1 MCMSAFHDWLL
12 EIAGGNYF
20 FYIKRL
26 SANDTGATGGHQVG
40 LYIPSGIVDKLFP
53 SINNT
58 RDLNPSVFLTAHV
71 SSHDC
76 PDSEARAIYYNNR
89 YFGKTR
95 NEKRITRWGR
105 DSPLQDPE
113 NTGALTLLAFRLDE
127 QGGNSTAVDIWVCV
141 SPDEEDVIETAIGE
155 VIPGTLISGPADQIL
170 GGLSL
175 QQAPVNYKYIIPE
188 GWQQRFPSG
197 NEIIEYAAGHYV
209 KHSLDPDEQL
219 IDRRRVEY
227 DIFLLVEE
235 LHVLDIIRKGFGS
248 VDEFIALA
256 NSVSNRRKS
265 RAGKSLE
272 LHLEHLFIEHGLRHF
287 ATQAVTEGN
296 KKPDFLFPSAEAYHD
311 AKFPAENLRMLAVKT
326 TCKDR
331 WRQILNEADRISPV
345 HLFTLQEG
353 VSQAQYREMQAEGVR
368 LVVPSSLHQKYPEA
382 VRAELITLG
391 AFIAE
396 LTGLYADLP

>member
-1 MCMSAFHDWLL
+1 
-12 EIAGGNYF
+12 
-20 FYIKRL
+20 
-26 SANDTGATGGHQVG
+26 
-40 LYIPSGIVDKLFP
+40 
-53 SINNT
+53 
-58 RDLNPSVFLTAHV
+58 

-76 PDSEARAIYYNNR
+76 PDSEARAIYYNSR
-89 YFGKTR
+89 HFGKTR

-105 DSPLQDPE
+105 GSPLQNPE
-113 NTGALTLLAFRLDE
+113 NTGALTLLAFKLDE
-127 QGGNSTAVDIWVCV
+127 QGGDCKEVNIWVCA
-141 SPDEEDVIETAIGE
+141 STDEEDVIETAIGE
-155 VIPGTLISGPADQIL
+155 VIPGALISGPAGQIL

-175 QQAPVNYKYIIPE
+175 QQAPVNHKYILPE
-188 GWQQRFPSG
+188 DWHLRFPSG
-197 NEIIEYAAGHYV
+197 SEIIQYAASHYV
-209 KHSLDPDEQL
+209 KNSLDPDEQL
-219 IDRRRVEY
+219 LDRRRVEY

-287 ATQAVTEGN
+287 STQAITEGN
-296 KKPDFLFPSAEAYHD
+296 KKPDFLFPSAGAYHD
-311 AKFPAENLRMLAVKT
+311 TEFPVENLRMLAVKT

-331 WRQILNEADRISPV
+331 WRQILNEADKIHQV

-353 VSQAQYREMQAEGVR
+353 VSLAQYREMRESGVR
-368 LVVPSSLHQKYPEA
+368 LVVPSSLHKKYPEA
-382 VRAELITLG
+382 VRAELMTLG

-396 LTGLYADLP
+396 LTELYADIP

>member
-1 MCMSAFHDWLL
+1 MSVFHNWLS

-20 FYIKRL
+20 VYIKRL

-40 LYIPSGIVDKLFP
+40 LYIPSAIVEKLFP
-53 SINNT
+53 SINHT
-58 RDLNPSVFLTAHV
+58 RELNPSVFLTAHV

-76 PDSEARAIYYNNR
+76 PDSQARAIYYNSR
-89 YFGKTR
+89 HFGKTR

-113 NTGALTLLAFRLDE
+113 NTGALTILAFRIDE
-127 QGGNSTAVDIWVCV
+127 QRQDSPAVDIWVCA
-141 SPDEEDVIETAIGE
+141 STDEEDVIEAAIGE
-155 VIPGTLISGPADQIL
+155 IIPGTLIAGPAGQIV

-175 QQAPVNYKYIIPE
+175 QQAPVSHKYVIPE
-188 GWQQRFPSG
+188 EWHQRFPSG
-197 NEIIEYAAGHYV
+197 NEIIRYAAGHYV
-209 KHSLDPDEQL
+209 KNSRDPDEQL
-219 IDRRRVEY
+219 IDRRRIEY

-272 LHLEHLFIEHGLRHF
+272 LHLEHLFTEHGLRHF

-311 AKFPAENLRMLAVKT
+311 AEFPGENLRMLAVKT

-331 WRQILNEADRISPV
+331 WRQILNEANRIPRM

-353 VSQAQYREMQAEGVR
+353 VSQAQYREMQEEGVR
-368 LVVPSSLHQKYPEA
+368 LVVPSSLHKKYPEA
-382 VRAELITLG
+382 VRAELMTLG

-396 LTGLYADLP
+396 LTGLYAELP

>member
-1 MCMSAFHDWLL
+1 MSGFHNWLF

-20 FYIKRL
+20 VYIKRL

-40 LYIPSGIVDKLFP
+40 LYIPSAIVEKLFP
-53 SINNT
+53 TINHT
-58 RDLNPSVFLTAHV
+58 CELNPSVFLTAHV

-76 PDSEARAIYYNNR
+76 PDSQARAIYYNNR
-89 YFGKTR
+89 HFGKTR

-105 DSPLQDPE
+105 GSPLQDPE
-113 NTGALTLLAFRLDE
+113 NTGALTILAFRIDE
-127 QGGNSTAVDIWVCV
+127 QKRDSPTVDIWVCA
-141 SPDEEDVIETAIGE
+141 STDEEDVIEAAIGE
-155 VIPGTLISGPADQIL
+155 IIPGTLIAGPAGQIL

-175 QQAPVNYKYIIPE
+175 QQAPVNHKYVIPE
-188 GWQQRFPSG
+188 EWHQRFPSG
-197 NEIIEYAAGHYV
+197 NEVIRYAAGHYV
-209 KHSLDPDEQL
+209 KNSRDPDEQL
-219 IDRRRVEY
+219 IDRRRIEY

-296 KKPDFLFPSAEAYHD
+296 KKPDFLFPSAQAYHD
-311 AKFPAENLRMLAVKT
+311 AEFPSENLRMLAVKT

-331 WRQILNEADRISPV
+331 WRQILNEANRIPRM

-353 VSQAQYREMQAEGVR
+353 VSQAQYREMQEEGVR
-368 LVVPSSLHQKYPEA
+368 LVVPSSLHKKYPEA
-382 VRAELITLG
+382 VRAELMTLG

-396 LTGLYADLP
+396 LTGLYAELP

>member
-1 MCMSAFHDWLL
+1 MFMSVFHNWLL
-12 EIAGGNYF
+12 EIADGNYF
-20 FYIKRL
+20 VYIKRL

-40 LYIPSGIVDKLFP
+40 LYIPSDIVEKLFP
-53 SINNT
+53 SINHT
-58 RDLNPSVFLTAHV
+58 HELNPSVFLTAHV

-76 PDSEARAIYYNNR
+76 PDSEARAIYYNSR
-89 YFGKTR
+89 HFGKTR

-105 DSPLQDPE
+105 GSPLQDPE
-113 NTGALTLLAFRLDE
+113 NTGALTLLAFSLDA
-127 QGGNSTAVDIWVCV
+127 QGADCSSVDIWVCV
-141 SPDEEDVIETAIGE
+141 NPDEEDVIETAIGE
-155 VIPGTLISGPADQIL
+155 VIPGTLISGPAGQIL
-170 GGLSL
+170 GGLTL
-175 QQAPVNYKYIIPE
+175 QHAPVNHKYVIPE
-188 GWQQRFPSG
+188 EWQRRFPSG
-197 NEIIEYAAGHYV
+197 NEIIQYAAGHYV
-209 KHSLDPDEQL
+209 KKSDNPDVQL

-235 LHVLDIIRKGFGS
+235 LHVLDIIQRGFGS

-272 LHLEHLFIEHGLRHF
+272 LHLENLFLEHGLRHF

-311 AKFPAENLRMLAVKT
+311 AEFPVENLRMLAVKT

-331 WRQILNEADRISPV
+331 WRQILNEADKINQV

-353 VSQAQYREMQAEGVR
+353 VSQAQFREMQDAGVK
-368 LVVPSSLHQKYPEA
+368 LVVPSPLHKKYPEA
-382 VRAELITLG
+382 VREELMTLG
-391 AFIAE
+391 RFIAE
-396 LTGLYADLP
+396 LTGLYAEFP

>member
-1 MCMSAFHDWLL
+1 MSAFHKWLV

-20 FYIKRL
+20 IYIKRL

-40 LYIPSGIVDKLFP
+40 LYIPSSIVESLFP
-53 SINNT
+53 SINHT
-58 RDLNPSVFLTAHV
+58 RDLNPSIHLTAHV

-76 PDSEARAIYYNNR
+76 PDSEARAVYYNGSH
-89 YFGKTR
+89 FGKTR

-105 DSPLQDPE
+105 GSPLQDPE
-113 NTGALTLLAFRLDE
+113 NTGALTLLAFSLDE
-127 QGGNSTAVDIWVCV
+127 EGRDSPAVDIWVCAN
-141 SPDEEDVIETAIGE
+141 PAEEDIIETAIGE
-155 VIPGTLISGPADQIL
+155 VIPGTLIAGPAGQIL

-175 QQAPVNYKYIIPE
+175 QQKSVNHKYVIPE
-188 GWQQRFPSG
+188 DWQQRFPSG
-197 NEIIEYAAGHYV
+197 HEIIQYAGGYYE
-209 KHSLDPDEQL
+209 KNSLDPDEQL

-311 AKFPAENLRMLAVKT
+311 TEFPGESLRMLAVKT

-331 WRQILNEADRISPV
+331 WRQILNEAHRIPQV

-353 VSQAQYREMQAEGVR
+353 ISLAQYREMQSEGVK
-368 LVVPSSLHQKYPEA
+368 LVVPSSLHKKYPKT
-382 VRAELITLG
+382 VRSELMTLG
-391 AFIAE
+391 AFITE
-396 LTGLYADLP
+396 LTGLYAALP

>member
-1 MCMSAFHDWLL
+1 MK
-12 EIAGGNYF
+12 N
-20 FYIKRL
+20 
-26 SANDTGATGGHQVG
+26 
-40 LYIPSGIVDKLFP
+40 
-53 SINNT
+53 IN
-58 RDLNPSVFLTAHV
+58 
-71 SSHDC
+71 
-76 PDSEARAIYYNNR
+76 
-89 YFGKTR
+89 
-95 NEKRITRWGR
+95 
-105 DSPLQDPE
+105 
-113 NTGALTLLAFRLDE
+113 
-127 QGGNSTAVDIWVCV
+127 
-141 SPDEEDVIETAIGE
+141 
-155 VIPGTLISGPADQIL
+155 
-170 GGLSL
+170 
-175 QQAPVNYKYIIPE
+175 
-188 GWQQRFPSG
+188 
-197 NEIIEYAAGHYV
+197 
-209 KHSLDPDEQL
+209 DPDVQL

-311 AKFPAENLRMLAVKT
+311 SEFPGENLRMLAVKT

-331 WRQILNEADRISPV
+331 WRQILNEANRIPQV

-353 VSQAQYREMQAEGVR
+353 VSQAQHKEMQAEGVR
-368 LVVPSSLHQKYPEA
+368 LVVPSSLHKKYPEA
-382 VRAELITLG
+382 VRAELMTLG

-396 LTGLYADLP
+396 LAGLYAELP

>member
-1 MCMSAFHDWLL
+1 MSVFHNWLSG
-12 EIAGGNYF
+12 IAGGNYF
-20 FYIKRL
+20 VYIKRL

-40 LYIPSGIVDKLFP
+40 LYIPSGIVEKLLP
-53 SINNT
+53 SINHT
-58 RDLNPSVFLTAHV
+58 REQNPSVYLTAHV

-89 YFGKTR
+89 FFDGTR

-105 DSPLQDPE
+105 GSPLQNPE
-113 NTGALTLLAFRLDE
+113 NTGALTILAFRLDE
-127 QGGNSTAVDIWVCV
+127 EGKDCSAVDIWVCA
-141 SPDEEDVIETAIGE
+141 SPDEEDVIETVIGE
-155 VIPGTLISGPADQIL
+155 VIPGTLISGAAGQIL
-170 GGLSL
+170 GGLTL
-175 QQAPVNYKYIIPE
+175 QHAPVNHKYAIPE
-188 GWQQRFPSG
+188 DWQQRFPSG
-197 NEIIEYAAGHYV
+197 NEIIQYAAGHYV
-209 KHSLDPDEQL
+209 KKSDDPDEQL

-272 LHLEHLFIEHGLRHF
+272 LHLENLFIEHGLRHF

-311 AKFPAENLRMLAVKT
+311 VEFPVENLRMLAVKT

-331 WRQILNEADRISPV
+331 WRQILNEADKITQV

-353 VSQAQYREMQAEGVR
+353 VSHAQYREMQEAGVR
-368 LVVPSSLHQKYPEA
+368 LVVPSPLHKKYPEA
-382 VRAELITLG
+382 VRAELMTLG

>member
-1 MCMSAFHDWLL
+1 MFMSAFHNWLL
-12 EIAGGNYF
+12 EVAGGNYF
-20 FYIKRL
+20 VYIKRL

-40 LYIPSGIVDKLFP
+40 LYIPSGIVEKLFP
-53 SINNT
+53 TINHT
-58 RDLNPSVFLTAHV
+58 RELNPSVFLTAHV

-76 PDSEARAIYYNNR
+76 PDREARATYYNGR
-89 YFGKTR
+89 RFGKTR
-95 NEKRITRWGR
+95 NEKRITRWGSG
-105 DSPLQDPE
+105 SPLQDPE

-127 QGGNSTAVDIWVCV
+127 HGADCSYVDIWVCV
-141 SPDEEDVIETAIGE
+141 NTDEEDVIETAIGE
-155 VIPGTLISGPADQIL
+155 VIPGTLISGPAGQIL
-170 GGLSL
+170 GGLTI
-175 QQAPVNYKYIIPE
+175 QHAPVNHKYVIPKD
-188 GWQQRFPSG
+188 WHRRFPSG
-197 NEIIEYAAGHYV
+197 NEIIQYAAGHYV
-209 KHSLDPDEQL
+209 KKTDDPDVQL

-235 LHVLDIIRKGFGS
+235 LHVLDIIQKGFGS

-272 LHLEHLFIEHGLRHF
+272 LHLEKLFLEHGLRHF

-311 AKFPAENLRMLAVKT
+311 AEFPVEKLRMLAVKT

-331 WRQILNEADRISPV
+331 WRQILNEADKIHQV

-353 VSQAQYREMQAEGVR
+353 VSQAQFKEMQDAGVK
-368 LVVPSSLHQKYPEA
+368 LVVPSPLHKKYPEA
-382 VRAELITLG
+382 VRAELMTLG
-391 AFIAE
+391 RFIAE
-396 LTGLYADLP
+396 LTGLYAELL

>member
-1 MCMSAFHDWLL
+1 MSAFHKWLV

-20 FYIKRL
+20 IYIKRL

-40 LYIPSGIVDKLFP
+40 LYIPSSIVESLFP
-53 SINNT
+53 SINHT
-58 RDLNPSVFLTAHV
+58 RDLNPSIHLTAHV

-76 PDSEARAIYYNNR
+76 PDSEARAVYYNGSH
-89 YFGKTR
+89 FGKTR

-105 DSPLQDPE
+105 GSPLQDPE
-113 NTGALTLLAFRLDE
+113 NTGALTLLAFSLDE
-127 QGGNSTAVDIWVCV
+127 EGRDSPAVDIWVCAN
-141 SPDEEDVIETAIGE
+141 PAEEDIIETAIGE
-155 VIPGTLISGPADQIL
+155 VIPGTLIAGPAGQIL

-175 QQAPVNYKYIIPE
+175 QQKSVNHKYVIPE
-188 GWQQRFPSG
+188 DWQQRFPSG
-197 NEIIEYAAGHYV
+197 HEIIQYAGGYYE
-209 KHSLDPDEQL
+209 KNYLDPDEKL

-311 AKFPAENLRMLAVKT
+311 TEFPGESLRMLAVKT

-331 WRQILNEADRISPV
+331 WRQILNEAHRIPQV

-353 VSQAQYREMQAEGVR
+353 ISLAQYREMQSEGVK
-368 LVVPSSLHQKYPEA
+368 LVVPSSLHKKYPKT
-382 VRAELITLG
+382 VRSELMTLG
-391 AFIAE
+391 AFITE
-396 LTGLYADLP
+396 LTGLYAALP